1 MYLVYH
7 LSRMVRRTSSHL
19 LFLLLTITLVASGCS
34 GNGDSG
40 DGNDGEGQSE
50 AGTDAITNTLN
61 TTDATNMANTAS
73 GELTNVTFGLDWT
86 PNTNH
91 TGVYVAKEQGLYQ
104 ERGLNVEIMQAA
116 QGGTVEQLVA
126 AGRLDFGVSFQENL
140 THARLEG
147 LPIVSIAAVIQHNT
161 SGFASRVED
170 NITSPKDFEGKKYG
184 SFGTQ
189 MEESILQEI
198 MQCANADFS
207 KIRFVDVG
215 DTDFFVATERDDV
228 DFMWIYRGWTAVEAQ
243 VRGVPLN
250 IVMINDLNC
259 VPDFYTPILI
269 TSQETIQ
276 NRPEL
281 VRQFL
286 EATSL
291 GYTFAI
297 NNPEE
302 AANVLINAAPE
313 LDPQLVK
320 LSQEYLANEY
330 QAEAPRW
337 GQQSEVVWR
346 TFTEWM
352 LEEGQISEMMD
363 VQKAFTN
370 DFLPPQNVAQ
380 P

>member
-1 MYLVYH
+1 
-7 LSRMVRRTSSHL
+7 
-19 LFLLLTITLVASGCS
+19 
-34 GNGDSG
+34 
-40 DGNDGEGQSE
+40 
-50 AGTDAITNTLN
+50 
-61 TTDATNMANTAS
+61 
-73 GELTNVTFGLDWT
+73 
-86 PNTNH
+86 
-91 TGVYVAKEQGLYQ
+91 
-104 ERGLNVEIMQAA
+104 
-116 QGGTVEQLVA
+116 
-126 AGRLDFGVSFQENL
+126 
-140 THARLEG
+140 
-147 LPIVSIAAVIQHNT
+147 
-161 SGFASRVED
+161 
-170 NITSPKDFEGKKYG
+170 
-184 SFGTQ
+184 
-189 MEESILQEI
+189 
-198 MQCANADFS
+198 
-207 KIRFVDVG
+207 
-215 DTDFFVATERDDV
+215 
-228 DFMWIYRGWTAVEAQ
+228 
-243 VRGVPLN
+243 
-250 IVMINDLNC
+250 MINDLNC